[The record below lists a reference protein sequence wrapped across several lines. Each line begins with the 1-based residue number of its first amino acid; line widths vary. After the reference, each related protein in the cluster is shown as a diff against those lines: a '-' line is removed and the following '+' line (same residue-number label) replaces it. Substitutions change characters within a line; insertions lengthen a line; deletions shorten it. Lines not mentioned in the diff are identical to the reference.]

1 MGNRFFTL
9 PGYQGLV
16 RAHGVLAAITFLGA
30 IPASIF
36 LARFY
41 GRNPRWARRL
51 HIWLNILALLL
62 TTVLFILGF
71 MAVGPER
78 SLSNPHH
85 GIGVAIYTL
94 LWFELING
102 CLWRNKGIKR
112 SHLPL
117 SLMLHNWFGRALAL
131 LGIVQVALGLTLYG
145 SPTVLFILYT
155 LWCFALLVL
164 YFVLEWLASRRRARY
179 GSEDGSYSSE
189 EVVESR
195 PEQKHSGAAK
205 WLAAGAGAVGLAALW
220 RRRSSHNNPGPGVVG
235 SESSATSYISNEKY
249 SDVSSRKGWGHRLMQ
264 IGAIGGGVYAVKKL
278 FGRKDQDDASEVGGP
293 YRPHL
298 GGNHSVTTSDTVS
311 RIEEGRP
318 PVRPTTPVGASPGYV
333 RPSHPL
339 AQPPM
344 TPGGPGAP
352 GRTSDDSYSYYSYMS
367 GSPSRQERK
376 GNTFRNA
383 LAAGGAAFAVRQLF
397 KSRKQK
403 KEDRRREDLRQ
414 QRIEEERIAR
424 MNSVHRYTGD
434 GVTPPRRF
442 RPGHVGSQSASDA
455 SSFLENAA
463 GGVVPG
469 TAGAAA
475 ASALADRNRIR
486 PVGADPVIAPPGP
499 PMSGPIDVPPIPPVH
514 QTDMSSSG
522 SEIYTTASGQQRHR
536 HHLGNTAAAALG
548 GAAVGAVA
556 ADGTRRRTSNQNTNS
571 MESPPVSVKVK
582 MHNDGRHVTLRR
594 LTEEEAA
601 AQRRRE
607 RKASGGRRRR
617 NSSFSSSSGG
627 EALTGPSGDSRWRRT
642 EAMEAQQANQAAAQG
657 APPPP
662 LQMPYPTP
670 PTPGTQGIDPRAA
683 HSYNLPPP
691 PPVPGSSSNL
701 GPSGSGITSPGTET
715 SGATEYANNRR
726 RRRAERAQ
734 ARLAREGR
742 TQNTVDFT

>member
-1 MGNRFFTL
+1 MGNRFLSL
-9 PGYQGLV
+9 PGYQSLV
-16 RAHGVLAAITFLGA
+16 RAHGVLAAITFLGL

-41 GRNPRWARRL
+41 GRNPPWARRL
-51 HIWLNILALLL
+51 HIWLNVLALLL
-62 TTVLFILGF
+62 ATVLFILGF

-102 CLWRNKGIKR
+102 CLWRNKGQKR
-112 SHLPL
+112 THLPL
-117 SLMLHNWFGRALAL
+117 SLMLHAWFGRALAL
-131 LGIVQVALGLTLYG
+131 LGIAQVALGLTLYG
-145 SPTVLFILYT
+145 SPAYLFVLYT
-155 LWCFALLVL
+155 LWTFAMLVL
-164 YFVLEWLASRRRARY
+164 YFILEWLAGRRRARY
-179 GSEDGSYSSE
+179 GSEGSSYYTD
-189 EVVESR
+189 EVVSAR
-195 PEQKHSGAAK
+195 PEKKSGVGK
-205 WLAAGAGAVGLAALW
+205 WLAAGAGALGLAALL
-220 RRRSSHNNPGPGVVG
+220 RRRDSHNKPGPGVVG
-235 SESSATSYISNEKY
+235 TESSATSYMTNEKY
-249 SDVSSRKGWGHRLMQ
+249 SDVSSHKGWGHRLMQ
-264 IGAIGGGVYAVKKL
+264 IGAIGGAVFAVKKL
-278 FGRKDQDDASEVGGP
+278 FGRKDRDDVSEAGGP

-298 GGNHSVTTSDTVS
+298 GGNQSVTTSDTVS

-318 PVRPTTPVGASPGYV
+318 PIRPTTPIGASPGYV
-333 RPSHPL
+333 SGSHPL

-344 TPGGPGAP
+344 TPGPV
-352 GRTSDDSYSYYSYMS
+352 GRVSNDSYSYYSYGS

-397 KSRKQK
+397 KNRKQK
-403 KEDRRREDLRQ
+403 KEDRRQEELRQ

-424 MNSVHRYTGD
+424 MNSAHKYTGD
-434 GVTPPRRF
+434 GITPPRRA
-442 RPGHVGSQSASDA
+442 RPGRFGSQSASDA
-455 SSFLENAA
+455 SSLLEDAPGA
-463 GGVVPG
+463 VIPG

-486 PVGADPVIAPPGP
+486 PVGADPVISPPGP
-499 PMSGPIDVPPIPPVH
+499 PMAGPVGMPPVPPVH
-514 QTDMSSSG
+514 QTNYGSSG
-522 SEIYTTASGQQRHR
+522 SEIYTTASGNQHHR
-536 HHLGNTAAAALG
+536 HHLGENAAAALG
-548 GAAVGAVA
+548 GAALGAVA

-571 MESPPVSVKVK
+571 LESPPVSVKVK

-601 AQRRRE
+601 AQRRRD
-607 RKASGGRRRR
+607 RKASSNRRRR

-627 EALTGPSGDSRWRRT
+627 EALAGPSGDSRWRRT
-642 EAMEAQQANQAAAQG
+642 EALEAQQEAANQAAATG

-662 LQMPYPTP
+662 IQMPYPTP
-670 PTPGTQGIDPRAA
+670 PPPGTQGIDPRATQ
-683 HSYNLPPP
+683 SYNLPPP
-691 PPVPGSSSNL
+691 PPIPGSSSNI
-701 GPSGSGITSPGTET
+701 GPSGSAITSPGTET

-742 TQNTVDFT
+742 AQNTVDFT